1 MKLKKVNGIQQLNST
16 LEAIEKEGE
25 NIKAITVMPR
35 DADAFYIFY
44 DEEKDNLKNKII
56 DFRNFL
62 VREEMILSD
71 IIESVEKERIYWQN
85 YDNLASKRALDYL
98 SWLKDQLT
106 MSAIAVNEM
115 MRETKEILMMRD

>member
-1 MKLKKVNGIQQLNST
+1 MKLKKVNGIYQLNST
-16 LEAIEKEGE
+16 LEAIEKEGK

-44 DEEKDNLKNKII
+44 DEEKNNLKNKII

-62 VREEMILSD
+62 VREEMTLSD

-85 YDNLASKRALDYL
+85 YENPASKRALDYL

-115 MRETKEILMMRD
+115 MRETKEILMRG